1 MNCQGYGRDYKNHR
15 QAPGDL
21 RQQGHRTTRPE
32 GRLAYPA
39 ERRGD
44 IDVFAALKQHRA
56 NDQDAGQD
64 VNQLNYR
71 HHALESLFG
80 RLSRAGNL
88 PRQ

>member
-1 MNCQGYGRDYKNHR
+1 
-15 QAPGDL
+15 
-21 RQQGHRTTRPE
+21 
-32 GRLAYPA
+32 
-39 ERRGD
+39 
-44 IDVFAALKQHRA
+44 
-56 NDQDAGQD
+56 